1 MKRLKDRVVLITG
14 ASAGIGEAC
23 ATAFASE
30 GADLILTAR
39 REDRLKTLAA
49 KLAGEYKVNVIYRA
63 LDVRDRNAVKS
74 VLDSLDGRW
83 RDIDILIN
91 NAGLA
96 LGVDKFHESS
106 MDEWDAVIDTN
117 IKGAFI
123 CARLVLENMLKRN
136 CGHIINLGS
145 AAGRE
150 VYPGGSVY
158 CATKHAINAFTRA
171 LRLDLCGKKIRVSSV
186 DPGMVETDF
195 SVVRFRGDSGRA
207 KKVYE
212 NMTPLTAAD
221 VADAI
226 LFCATRP
233 AHVNINELSLMPV
246 DQASTTM
253 VSRKTSE

>member
-1 MKRLKDRVVLITG
+1 MNPLKNKVVFITG

-23 ATAFASE
+23 AVAFASA

-39 REDRLKTLAA
+39 REQRLKALAERLA
-49 KLAGEYKVNVIYRA
+49 KEYNANVIYRV
-63 LDVRDRNAVKS
+63 LDVRDKNMVRQAVN
-74 VLDSLDGRW
+74 SLEGRW
-83 RDIDILIN
+83 RNIDVLIN

-96 LGVDKFHESS
+96 IGVDKFHESA

-117 IKGAFI
+117 IKGAFY
-123 CARLVLENMLKRN
+123 CARTILDGMIERN
-136 CGHIINLGS
+136 SGHIINLGS
-145 AAGRE
+145 VAGRE
-150 VYPGGSVY
+150 VYPGGSIY
-158 CATKHAINAFTRA
+158 CATKHAVIAFTRA

-195 SVVRFRGDSGRA
+195 SVVRFRGDSDRA

-221 VADAI
+221 IADVI

-233 AHVNINELSLMPV
+233 SHVNINEVSLMPV

-253 VSRKTSE
+253 VSRKPAE